1 MNKMNFTNINKNN
14 STADVY
20 SQPNIISRNNNNLI
34 SFRNFNTLQQ
44 SRNIQNTNA
53 IINKEIVSQEPQPK
67 KMKWGEPT
75 WFLFHT
81 LACKVKEEDFPKVR
95 SELLGNIYNICSNL
109 PCPVCAEHAV
119 EYMRKINFN
128 SIQTKRQL
136 IDLLFNFHNEVN
148 KKKGFPL
155 FKYEDLDEKYSKAVT
170 KNIIFNFMI
179 HYQDKHKSIH
189 MISND
194 LYRARQVIVLKEWFN
209 KNFKYFEP

>member
-1 MNKMNFTNINKNN
+1 MNKMNFTVYNKNDKN
-14 STADVY
+14 SVY
-20 SQPNIISRNNNNLI
+20 SQPNINTGQLL
-34 SFRNFNTLQQ
+34 SFRQVLRQYNPNVANQ
-44 SRNIQNTNA
+44 SNA
-53 IINKEIVSQEPQPK
+53 EVVEKKVETQPK

-81 LACKVKEEDFPKVR
+81 LAYKVKEADFPKVR

-109 PCPVCAEHAV
+109 PCPICAEHAV
-119 EYMRKINFN
+119 EYMKKINFN
-128 SIQTKRQL
+128 SIQTKKQL
-136 IDLLFNFHNEVN
+136 VDLLFNFHNEVN

-155 FKYEDLDEKYSKAVT
+155 FKYEELDEKYSKAVT

-209 KNFKYFEP
+209 KNFKYFDP

>member
-1 MNKMNFTNINKNN
+1 MNKMNFTVYNKNDKN
-14 STADVY
+14 SVY
-20 SQPNIISRNNNNLI
+20 SQPNINTGQLL
-34 SFRNFNTLQQ
+34 SFRQVM
-44 SRNIQNTNA
+44 RNYNPNVANQTNA
-53 IINKEIVSQEPQPK
+53 EVVEKKVETQPK

-81 LACKVKEEDFPKVR
+81 LAYKVKEADFPKVR

-109 PCPVCAEHAV
+109 PCPICAEHAV
-119 EYMRKINFN
+119 EYMRKINFTT
-128 SIQTKRQL
+128 IQTRRQL

-155 FKYEDLDEKYSKAVT
+155 FKYEELDDKYSKAVT

-209 KNFKYFEP
+209 KNFKYFDP

>member
-1 MNKMNFTNINKNN
+1 MNKMNFTVYNKNDKN
-14 STADVY
+14 SVY
-20 SQPNIISRNNNNLI
+20 SQPNINTGQLL
-34 SFRNFNTLQQ
+34 SFRQVMRQYNPNIANQ
-44 SRNIQNTNA
+44 SNA
-53 IINKEIVSQEPQPK
+53 EVVEKKVETQPK

-81 LACKVKEEDFPKVR
+81 LAYKVKEADFPKVR

-109 PCPVCAEHAV
+109 PCPICAEHAV
-119 EYMRKINFN
+119 EYMKKINFN
-128 SIQTKRQL
+128 SIQTRRQL

-155 FKYEDLDEKYSKAVT
+155 FKYEDLDDKYSKAVT

-209 KNFKYFEP
+209 KNFKYFDP

>member
-1 MNKMNFTNINKNN
+1 MNKMNFTVYNKNDKN
-14 STADVY
+14 SVY
-20 SQPNIISRNNNNLI
+20 SQPNINTGQLL
-34 SFRNFNTLQQ
+34 SFRQVLRQYNPNVNKQ
-44 SRNIQNTNA
+44 SNA
-53 IINKEIVSQEPQPK
+53 EVVEKKEETQPK

-128 SIQTKRQL
+128 SIQTRRQL

-148 KKKGFPL
+148 KKKGFLL

-189 MISND
+189 MIAND
-194 LYRARQVIVLKEWFN
+194 LYRSRQVVVIKEWFN
-209 KNFKYFEP
+209 KNIKYFDL